1 MLDIV
6 LDHVGAKGFKVD
18 IISDPIKLNGRYS

>member
-1 MLDIV
+1 MSGIV
-6 LDHVGAKGFKVD
+6 LDHGETKCFKVD